1 MHVTRLEMLAS
12 IERQRLDAIGL
23 RIGHRRSVIL
33 PRSQTMPRL
42 AGPELVENARAV
54 ITLENHPV
62 TGGLGSAVAETI
74 AEHGSGRPLARLGP
88 QDTYAVGGT
97 QPYVL
102 ERFGLSAAAVV
113 RSAEKLLG
121 ARLGLAA
128 GGALRGQPQ

>member
-1 MHVTRLEMLAS
+1 M
-12 IERQRLDAIGL
+12 
-23 RIGHRRSVIL
+23 
-33 PRSQTMPRL
+33 
-42 AGPELVENARAV
+42 
-54 ITLENHPV
+54 ITLENNPV

-74 AEHGSGRPLARLGP
+74 AEQRIDRPFARLGP

-113 RSAEKLLG
+113 RSAETLLG
-121 ARLGLAA
+121 ARLGFAA